1 MGNRRIEHEGRCEAE
16 GCQGGR
22 EQVPELAGG
31 DHKAVHHQGLLGGRR
46 GRHQDNDGLSPLG
59 WKPPI
64 PLARGGA
71 TKEAETLEH
80 PPDPEDKTGDDAAVG
95 VEGIE
100 TPPLVPASA
109 QQVVDIEEIDVDEEE
124 WAAAGGGGSGG
135 RGGGGGGGSGGCGGG
150 DETTSPDPIIPS
162 FTEEEDTLLWGQGE
176 TKFDLAKSRL
186 HAWLDRIHYMVL
198 PHPPLDQLVDKLG
211 GPNAVAE
218 MTGRQDRM
226 VKADDGKVYLE
237 KRDANNTAGI
247 DEQNNF
253 ERAEFNE
260 GRKLVAIIS
269 DAASAGVSLHANRT
283 RPENPRRRLHITLEL
298 PWSADKAIQQ
308 LGRTHRANQFQPP
321 IYQLIVS
328 EVCGETRFS
337 AAVAKRLESLG
348 ALTQGD
354 RRASHAGAGELGFTA
369 FNVDNQYG
377 KMSLDHIY
385 RLCISNGEKP
395 VVQPPDLADDE
406 CAHIRDEVDD

>member
-1 MGNRRIEHEGRCEAE
+1 
-16 GCQGGR
+16 
-22 EQVPELAGG
+22 
-31 DHKAVHHQGLLGGRR
+31 DDGLLG
-46 GRHQDNDGLSPLG
+46 
-59 WKPPI
+59 WKAPK

-71 TKEAETLEH
+71 PTEAEELEQ
-80 PPDPEDKTGDDAAVG
+80 PPDDEESKAGDDDDAATVAVG
-95 VEGIE
+95 GIQA
-100 TPPLVPASA
+100 PPLVPASA
-109 QQVVDIEEIDVDEEE
+109 QQIVDVEEIDVDEEE
-124 WAAAGGGGSGG
+124 GVAAGGDGGGSGGGGSGSG
-135 RGGGGGGGSGGCGGG
+135 SGGDGGGGGV
-150 DETTSPDPIIPS
+150 ETASSDRIIPS
-162 FTEEEDTLLWGQGE
+162 FTEEEDNLLWGQGE
-176 TKFDLAKSRL
+176 TKFEQAKSRL
-186 HAWLDRIHYMVL
+186 HAWLDRLHYMVL
-198 PHPPLDQLVDKLG
+198 PQPPLDQLVNRLG

-283 RPENPRRRLHITLEL
+283 RPENPRRRLHITMEL

-354 RRASHAGAGELGFTA
+354 RRASHAGAGELGFTS

-385 RLCISNGEKP
+385 RLCISSGEKP

-406 CAHIRDEVDD
+406 CAHIRDEV

>member
-1 MGNRRIEHEGRCEAE
+1 MRDAVKRKDAKVAENKFLSSPGEIIKRFIIKVFWADEADDISDDDE
-16 GCQGGR
+16 WSLEPSR
-22 EQVPELAGG
+22 KRAKTE
-31 DHKAVHHQGLLGGRR
+31 
-46 GRHQDNDGLSPLG
+46 DNDGLSPLD
-59 WKPPI
+59 WKPPK

-80 PPDPEDKTGDDAAVG
+80 PPDHEDKTGDDAAVA
-95 VEGIE
+95 VDGIE
-100 TPPLVPASA
+100 TPPL
-109 QQVVDIEEIDVDEEE
+109 
-124 WAAAGGGGSGG
+124 
-135 RGGGGGGGSGGCGGG
+135 
-150 DETTSPDPIIPS
+150 
-162 FTEEEDTLLWGQGE
+162 EEDTLLWGQGE

-226 VKADDGKVYLE
+226 VKGDDGKMYLE

>member
-16 GCQGGR
+16 GCQGGG

-59 WKPPI
+59 WKPPK
-64 PLARGGA
+64 PLARGRA

-80 PPDPEDKTGDDAAVG
+80 PPDHEDKTGDDAAVA
-95 VEGIE
+95 VDGIE

-109 QQVVDIEEIDVDEEE
+109 QQSVDIEEIDVDEEE
-124 WAAAGGGGSGG
+124 WAAAGGGG
-135 RGGGGGGGSGGCGGG
+135 GGG
-150 DETTSPDPIIPS
+150 ETASPDPIIPS

-198 PHPPLDQLVDKLG
+198 PNPPLDQLVDKLG

-226 VKADDGKVYLE
+226 VKAYDGKVYLE

-348 ALTQGD
+348 ALTQV
-354 RRASHAGAGELGFTA
+354 RT
-369 FNVDNQYG
+369 
-377 KMSLDHIY
+377 
-385 RLCISNGEKP
+385 
-395 VVQPPDLADDE
+395 
-406 CAHIRDEVDD
+406 